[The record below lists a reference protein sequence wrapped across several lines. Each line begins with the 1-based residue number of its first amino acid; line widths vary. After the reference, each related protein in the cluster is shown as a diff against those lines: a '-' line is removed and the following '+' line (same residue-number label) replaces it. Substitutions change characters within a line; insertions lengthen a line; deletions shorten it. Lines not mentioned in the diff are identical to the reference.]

1 NKSKF
6 YRSFNLKEDK
16 KRGIGLSFA
25 WNGIVQVIKR
35 ERNMRIHCVVALF
48 TVLFGFI
55 FQISR
60 LEWITITIVIVLV
73 FALEMMNS
81 VCEQIIDY
89 VMPEISM
96 EANIMKDMYDGF
108 VLMTVIGSIIIGS
121 LIFIP
126 KMFAFFVI

>member
-1 NKSKF
+1 M
-6 YRSFNLKEDK
+6 KEDK

-89 VMPEISM
+89 VKPEISM
-96 EANIMKDMYDGF
+96 EAKIIKDMAAGA
-108 VLMTVIGSIIIGS
+108 VLVAAIGSIIIGS

-126 KMFAFFVI
+126 KIFAFFGI

>member
-1 NKSKF
+1 M
-6 YRSFNLKEDK
+6 KEDK

-35 ERNMRIHCVVALF
+35 ERIMRIHCVVALF

-89 VMPEISM
+89 VKPEISM
-96 EANIMKDMYDGF
+96 EAKIIKDMAAGA
-108 VLMTVIGSIIIGS
+108 VLVAAIGSIIIGS

-126 KMFAFFVI
+126 KMFAFFGI

>member
-1 NKSKF
+1 M
-6 YRSFNLKEDK
+6 KEDK

-81 VCEQIIDY
+81 VCERIIDY
-89 VMPEISM
+89 VKPEISM
-96 EANIMKDMYDGF
+96 EAKIIKDMAAGA
-108 VLMTVIGSIIIGS
+108 VLVAAIGSIIIGS

-126 KMFAFFVI
+126 KMFVFFGI

>member
-1 NKSKF
+1 M
-6 YRSFNLKEDK
+6 KEDK
-16 KRGIGLSFA
+16 KRGIDLSFA

-89 VMPEISM
+89 VKPEISM
-96 EANIMKDMYDGF
+96 EAKIIKDMAAGA
-108 VLMTVIGSIIIGS
+108 VLVAAIGSIIIGS

-126 KMFAFFVI
+126 KMFAFFGI

>member
-1 NKSKF
+1 M
-6 YRSFNLKEDK
+6 KEDK
-16 KRGIGLSFA
+16 KRGIGISFA
-25 WNGIVQVIKR
+25 WNGIVQVMKR
-35 ERNMRIHCVVALF
+35 EKNMRIHCVMALF
-48 TVLFGFI
+48 AVLVGFI

-89 VMPEISM
+89 VRPEISM
-96 EANIMKDMYDGF
+96 EAKIIKDMAAGA
-108 VLMTVIGSIIIGS
+108 VLVAAIGSIIIGS

-126 KMFAFFVI
+126 KIFAFFGI

>member
-1 NKSKF
+1 M
-6 YRSFNLKEDK
+6 KEDK

-25 WNGIVQVIKR
+25 WNGIVQVMKR

-89 VMPEISM
+89 VKPEISM
-96 EANIMKDMYDGF
+96 EAKIIKDMAAGA
-108 VLMTVIGSIIIGS
+108 VLVAAIGSIIIGS

-126 KMFAFFVI
+126 KMFAFFGI

>member
-1 NKSKF
+1 M
-6 YRSFNLKEDK
+6 KEDK

-89 VMPEISM
+89 VKPEISM
-96 EANIMKDMYDGF
+96 EAKIIKDMAAGA
-108 VLMTVIGSIIIGS
+108 VLVAAIGSIIIGS

-126 KMFAFFVI
+126 KMFAFFGI

>member
-1 NKSKF
+1 M
-6 YRSFNLKEDK
+6 KEDK
-16 KRGIGLSFA
+16 KRGIGISFA
-25 WNGIVQVIKR
+25 WNGIVQVMKR
-35 ERNMRIHCVVALF
+35 EKNMRIHCVMALF
-48 TVLFGFI
+48 AVFVGLI

-89 VMPEISM
+89 VRPEISM
-96 EANIMKDMYDGF
+96 EAKIIKDMAAGA
-108 VLMTVIGSIIIGS
+108 VLVAAIGSIIIGS

-126 KMFAFFVI
+126 KIFAFFGI

>member
-1 NKSKF
+1 
-6 YRSFNLKEDK
+6 
-16 KRGIGLSFA
+16 
-25 WNGIVQVIKR
+25 
-35 ERNMRIHCVVALF
+35 MRIHCVVALF

-89 VMPEISM
+89 VKPEISM
-96 EANIMKDMYDGF
+96 EAKIIKDMAAGA
-108 VLMTVIGSIIIGS
+108 VLVAAIGSIIIGS

-126 KMFAFFVI
+126 KMFAFFGI